1 MRGRRIDSLLTINKT
16 GMPEAP
22 NLTQLLDKDVKL
34 LYLRDKSK
42 NKEMYI
48 KEVGVIYYLG
58 DRKGPCLSAGLSRS
72 EALQKARENFDLPTT
87 YTPDLLVEKLIK
99 RYHDNQTGIAGQAV
113 EALQKAIHNITI
125 STNIINEQ
133 LNDKLQSGLSAEDA
147 GVFIDYMDKIN
158 KRITDLPALIASLK
172 KAEEEAAYEEETRT
186 ARGGMKVTSSMIEE
200 DF

>member
-58 DRKGPCLSAGLSRS
+58 DPKGPCLSAGLSRS

-172 KAEEEAAYEEETRT
+172 KAEEEAAYEEETRI
-186 ARGGMKVTSSMIEE
+186 ARGNMKVTSSMIEE

>member
-1 MRGRRIDSLLTINKT
+1 MRGRRVDSLLTINKT

-22 NLTQLLDKDVKL
+22 NLIQLLDKDVKL

-48 KEVGVIYYLG
+48 KEVGVIYYLFFF
-58 DRKGPCLSAGLSRS
+58 KGPCLSAGLSRS

-147 GVFIDYMDKIN
+147 GIFIDYMDKIN

>member
-1 MRGRRIDSLLTINKT
+1 MRGHRVDSLLTINKT

-22 NLTQLLDKDVKL
+22 NLIQLLDKDVKL

-58 DRKGPCLSAGLSRS
+58 DPKGPCLSAGLSRG

>member
-1 MRGRRIDSLLTINKT
+1 MRGRRVDSLLTINKT

-22 NLTQLLDKDVKL
+22 NLIQLLDKDVKL

-42 NKEMYI
+42 NKEMY
-48 KEVGVIYYLG
+48 LG
-58 DRKGPCLSAGLSRS
+58 DPKGPCLSAGLSRS

>member
-1 MRGRRIDSLLTINKT
+1 M
-16 GMPEAP
+16 
-22 NLTQLLDKDVKL
+22 
-34 LYLRDKSK
+34 
-42 NKEMYI
+42 
-48 KEVGVIYYLG
+48 
-58 DRKGPCLSAGLSRS
+58 
-72 EALQKARENFDLPTT
+72 PTT

>member
-1 MRGRRIDSLLTINKT
+1 MRGRRVDSLLTINKT

-22 NLTQLLDKDVKL
+22 NLIQLLDKDVKL

-58 DRKGPCLSAGLSRS
+58 DPKGPCLSAGLSRN

-158 KRITDLPALIASLK
+158 KRITDLPNLIASLK

>member
-48 KEVGVIYYLG
+48 KEVGVIYYLA
-58 DRKGPCLSAGLSRS
+58 DPKGPCLSQGLSRS
-72 EALQKARENFDLPTT
+72 EALQRARENYDLPTT

-147 GVFIDYMDKIN
+147 GIFIDYMDKIN

-186 ARGGMKVTSSMIEE
+186 ARGGMKVTSSMIKE

>member
-58 DRKGPCLSAGLSRS
+58 DPKGPCLRAGLSRS
-72 EALQKARENFDLPTT
+72 EALQKACENFDLPTT

>member
-58 DRKGPCLSAGLSRS
+58 DPKGPCLSVGLSRS

>member
-58 DRKGPCLSAGLSRS
+58 DPKGPCLSTGLSRS

>member
-58 DRKGPCLSAGLSRS
+58 DPKGPCLSSGLSRS

-186 ARGGMKVTSSMIEE
+186 ARGGMKVISSMIEE

>member
-48 KEVGVIYYLG
+48 KEVGIIYYLG
-58 DRKGPCLSAGLSRS
+58 DPKGPCLSAGLSRS

-133 LNDKLQSGLSAEDA
+133 L
-147 GVFIDYMDKIN
+147 MIN
-158 KRITDLPALIASLK
+158 FNPVYLPKMLEFLLIIWIRLIN
-172 KAEEEAAYEEETRT
+172 
-186 ARGGMKVTSSMIEE
+186 VLLICLLLLLL
-200 DF
+200 

>member
-1 MRGRRIDSLLTINKT
+1 MRGRRVDSLLTINKT

-22 NLTQLLDKDVKL
+22 NLIQLLDKDVKL

-58 DRKGPCLSAGLSRS
+58 DPKGPCLSDGLSRS

-158 KRITDLPALIASLK
+158 KRITDLPNLIASLK